1 MSGSGGGGGNPL
13 AVLASHFVL
22 LSLVAIGG
30 ANVVIPDIHRF
41 VVEGQGWM
49 SGPEFAQLYAIAQ
62 AAPGPNVI
70 VVTLIGWQ
78 VAGFAGALVATAAM
92 TGPTCLLTYGVSC
105 VWGRFRDK
113 PWRKVVQA
121 GLVPLTVGL
130 VLATSYILTRASDH
144 NLAGYALTAATASV
158 LVMTRLNPLWM
169 LAAGAV
175 LGLLGVV

>member
-1 MSGSGGGGGNPL
+1 MTGSGDSGGNPL
-13 AVLASHFVL
+13 AVLAAHFAL

-30 ANVVIPDIHRF
+30 ANVVVPDIHRF

-49 SGPEFAQLYAIAQ
+49 SGPEFAQLFAIAQ

-92 TGPTCLLTYGVSC
+92 TGPTCLLTYGVSR
-105 VWGRFRDK
+105 VWDRFRDK
-113 PWRKVVQA
+113 PWRKAVQA
-121 GLVPLTVGL
+121 GLVPITVGL
-130 VLATSYILTRASDH
+130 VLATGYILTRAADH
-144 NLAGYALTAATASV
+144 DAAAYALTAATAII
-158 LVMTRLNPLWM
+158 LVATRLNPLWL